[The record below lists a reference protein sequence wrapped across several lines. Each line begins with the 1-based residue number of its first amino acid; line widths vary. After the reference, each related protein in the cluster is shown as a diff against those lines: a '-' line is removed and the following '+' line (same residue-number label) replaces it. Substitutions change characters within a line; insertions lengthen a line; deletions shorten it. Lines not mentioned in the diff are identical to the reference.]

1 MSTLNRR
8 LQTMKAIVHAS
19 AELSANAAMCSRVCD
34 EFDEAVRV
42 SAVTAEGRRRLL
54 QILHSTRALDTAL
67 KAFVQHHARQAK
79 KPSLGGYLKAL
90 TQHGVVG
97 LRKLPP
103 PRQSQYQQRIVNPRN
118 KYMHEAGA
126 APTDHHEI
134 LALLSEMQSC
144 LAEVT
149 ALS

>member
-8 LQTMKAIVHAS
+8 LQTMKALVHAS
-19 AELSANAAMCSRVCD
+19 AELSANAAMCSTVCA
-34 EFDEAVRV
+34 EFDEAVRA
-42 SAVTAEGRRRLL
+42 SAVSGESRRRLL

-67 KAFVQHHARQAK
+67 KAFVQHHAIQA

-90 TQHGVVG
+90 TQHGVMG